1 MRLFSI
7 LLLCFI
13 SWGSWAQPEQKLV
26 RQGNNLYARQHYEQA
41 QEKYDQALSENS
53 NYLQGIFN
61 RGDVLYKQG
70 NFKGAAEA
78 FQLAAKLSANNNDQ
92 VQALHNLGNSY
103 IQQKKYQ
110 DAINAY
116 KKALLLDPSNK
127 NTRYNLSYAMK
138 MMKEQKKNQNKD
150 KNKDQQQNEQQKQKQ
165 QQNKDQ
171 QQNEQQKQ
179 DQQQKDQNQQQNQQ
193 LNKQQAEQL
202 LKALQAE
209 EDKTLK
215 DKKKREAKPISN
227 THNVKDW

>member
-103 IQQKKYQ
+103 IQQKNIRTQLMPIKRPYFL
-110 DAINAY
+110 I
-116 KKALLLDPSNK
+116 LL
-127 NTRYNLSYAMK
+127 T
-138 MMKEQKKNQNKD
+138 
-150 KNKDQQQNEQQKQKQ
+150 
-165 QQNKDQ
+165 
-171 QQNEQQKQ
+171 
-179 DQQQKDQNQQQNQQ
+179 
-193 LNKQQAEQL
+193 
-202 LKALQAE
+202 
-209 EDKTLK
+209 KTL
-215 DKKKREAKPISN
+215 ATIYL
-227 THNVKDW
+227 TQ